1 MAKLNTVNI
10 AHTAKDQI
18 AASIVLDEKRV
29 RSETIEAVIH
39 LILNDYKNNIYWK
52 WACNDI
58 AEAIRAKF
66 K

>member
-1 MAKLNTVNI
+1 MAKLDTSNT
-10 AHTAKDQI
+10 TSTFKDKI
-18 AASIVLDEKRV
+18 SANLVLDENKV

-58 AEAIRAKF
+58 ADAIRAKF